1 MTTILKMM
9 STPMAPYMGLM
20 KGMTRE
26 QKLTVVAYLVDT
38 MQDEEQHFTAD
49 EEFVRQFLATPYDN
63 PMTADEAKQQ
73 VELLNMLQNMNIED
87 EDSEA
92 VEETDVTVEDEE

>member
-1 MTTILKMM
+1 MM

-63 PMTADEAKQQ
+63 PMTADEAKQMIR
-73 VELLNMLQNMNIED
+73 E
-87 EDSEA
+87 SHHF
-92 VEETDVTVEDEE
+92 EERNLKPLHDGE